1 MIVAIIAAA
10 GAGKRMGSDRN
21 KVFLHLG
28 GKPILCRSCLALAA
42 CGEVDE
48 LIIAAS
54 PDEVDEI
61 ASIVKENP
69 PGIPWQVIAGG
80 KERQYSIANAL
91 MVVPPQAEFILVHDA
106 ARPLV
111 QPEEV
116 KKVIVAAREYHA
128 AGIAV
133 PVKDTIKEIDDL
145 QFAVATPPRD
155 LLWAIQTPQG
165 FNASLLR
172 RAYREAEADGFL
184 GTDDASLIER
194 LGIKVKLVHGHYS
207 NIKITTPSDLA
218 IGEALLRGRKGKGEE
233 SMRIGIGYDVHR
245 LVRGRKLILGGVEI
259 AHPLGLDGHSDADVL
274 LHSIKDALLGAAALG
289 DIGRHFPDTD
299 NQYKGASSLV
309 LLKKVRQ
316 LLAEKGYEAYNIDAT
331 IIAEKPKLAPYIEQ
345 MNQNI
350 ALALGISCHQVNVK
364 ATTTERLG
372 FTGRG
377 EGIAAQAAVTIRYS
391 S

>member
-69 PGIPWQVIAGG
+69 PGLPWQVIAGG

-245 LVRGRKLILGGVEI
+245 LVRGRKLILGGIEI
-259 AHPLGLDGHSDADVL
+259 AHPLGLEGHSDADVL
-274 LHSIKDALLGAAALG
+274 LHAIKDALLGAAALG

-309 LLKKVRQ
+309 LLKKVRH